1 MNDLERFRE
10 AVVEGLSS
18 SPKKLPSRY
27 FYDPEGDRLFQQIM
41 ELPSYYLSRAERDNM
56 PAVAEGIRDWIGKNA
71 LDLIDLGSGDGR
83 KTEILLEGLLD
94 DSFPVRY
101 FPVDISPSVLE
112 LQTQRLQQRWP
123 DLPLQPVAADYLR
136 SPWVL
141 PEAPGKRL
149 FLFLGSNLGNFTGE
163 AETALF
169 ALLRR
174 LCRPGDGVLLGL
186 DLAKRPERILA
197 AYNDPEGITARFNLN
212 LLDRINRELGG
223 DFDRSAFVHWPIYD
237 PIAREA
243 RSHLVCVRSAEFGL
257 EGGPRFAFEA
267 FEAIHTETS
276 RKYSLIQ
283 NEQIAIQMGFRQTRV
298 FVHRDAEG
306 EAVFADFLWERRA
319 EHQPRTP

>member
-1 MNDLERFRE
+1 MSDRDRFRE
-10 AVVEGLSS
+10 AVIEGLSS
-18 SPKKLPSRY
+18 SPKVLPSRY

-41 ELPSYYLSRAERDNM
+41 ELPGYYLSRAERDNM
-56 PAVAEGIRDWIGKNA
+56 PAVAEGIRDWMRQTA
-71 LDLIDLGSGDGR
+71 LDVVDLGSGDGR
-83 KTEILLEGLLD
+83 KTEILLEGLLGAQSD
-94 DSFPVRY
+94 LRY

-112 LQTQRLQQRWP
+112 LQSQRLLERWP
-123 DLPLQPVAADYLR
+123 DLILQPVAADYLR

-163 AETALF
+163 AEEALF

-197 AYNDPEGITARFNLN
+197 AYNDPEGVTARFNLN

-237 PIAREA
+237 PIALEA
-243 RSHLVCVRSAEFGL
+243 RSHLVCVRQAEFGL
-257 EGGPRFAFEA
+257 SGGPRFSFEA

-276 RKYSLIQ
+276 RKYSLAQ
-283 NEQIAIQMGFRQTRV
+283 TERKAGRMGFLQTRS

-306 EAVFADFLWERRA
+306 EAIFADLLWERPTR
-319 EHQPRTP
+319 EYQS